1 MGEESS
7 CNAPMTVATTLGSKE
22 SVLEKSSCK
31 PPMTVATSSASKE
44 SALEKESVSEESSC
58 KPPMTVALPPV
69 DDDTADGW
77 STVLSKAS
85 RRSSTVP
92 SKASRRSMRHT
103 REALCDIREP
113 SGQATLNE
121 LEHAHPDNV
130 AEIYWDKKSS
140 STAAPHL
147 QL

>member
-31 PPMTVATSSASKE
+31 PPMTVATTLASKE
-44 SALEKESVSEESSC
+44 SAWEKESVSEEPSC

-77 STVLSKAS
+77 
-85 RRSSTVP
+85 STVP

-147 QL
+147 QLSSRGM